1 MTACTFYARKSD
13 MNDNSSKMLRRTIE
27 SVSSDPLSEML
38 RGLRLDGV
46 EYDRCRLSDPWATAF
61 PAQDAAWFHFLS
73 SGSAYLQTS
82 NGEWLELQ
90 PGDAVLLPRGDAN
103 VMASAPGI
111 QPVPFGQYGRKEVC
125 KDVFDVRCAE
135 ACGGTVALTASM
147 RFNIDKLHPLLQL
160 MPEAML
166 TSSLGKSEPAI
177 PHLLD
182 AMAREVDMDRV
193 GAGGILARLAD
204 VLTATIIR
212 AWVEHGC
219 GDTTGWMAAMRNP
232 EIGRVLAA
240 IHLQPER
247 DWSLHELAK
256 LMGVSR
262 SGFAERFARIVG
274 ETPARYVA
282 RVRMHEARLWLR
294 QGMRVAS
301 VAERLGYDA
310 EASFSRAF
318 KRVIGEPP
326 SQFRAKGEGLAVS
339 ASLSAPSH
347 AEAQGFPTVE

>member
-1 MTACTFYARKSD
+1 MLDRSSREAPSD
-13 MNDNSSKMLRRTIE
+13 
-27 SVSSDPLSEML
+27 VSDPLTEML

-46 EYDRCRLSDPWATAF
+46 EYGRCRLAEPWATSF
-61 PAQDAAWFHFLS
+61 PAQEAARFHFIS
-73 SGSAYLQTS
+73 SGNAWLQTPS
-82 NGEWLELQ
+82 GEWLQLRQ
-90 PGDAVLLPRGDAN
+90 GDAALLPRGDAH
-103 VMASAPGI
+103 VIASLPGLAPL
-111 QPVPFGQYGRKEVC
+111 PFDRFGRKEVC
-125 KDVFDVRCAE
+125 QGVFDVQCAD

-166 TSSLGKSEPAI
+166 TSDLARNEPSI

-204 VLTATIIR
+204 VLTATLIR
-212 AWVEHGC
+212 TWVEHGC
-219 GDTTGWMAAMRNP
+219 GDTTGWIAAVRNP
-232 EIGRVLAA
+232 DVGRVLAA

-247 DWSLHELAK
+247 DWNIASLAR
-256 LMGVSR
+256 LMGASR
-262 SGFAERFARIVG
+262 SGFAERFLRVVG

-282 RVRMHEARLWLR
+282 RVRMHQARQWLR
-294 QGMRVAS
+294 DGERVAT

-318 KRVIGEPP
+318 KRIIGTPP
-326 SQFRAKGEGLAVS
+326 SHFRNKGDG
-339 ASLSAPSH
+339 
-347 AEAQGFPTVE
+347 EAIRDFG